1 MISWG
6 LRMAMAGTLP
16 IVWGLATGRLNDMV
30 WVTLTAEAIT
40 WVEMKGS
47 FAWRVRTLVIG
58 ALLAITFSMLGSV
71 TGNIIWLSVLCMFI
85 TGFLATLLKSIGDR
99 ASGLALCVYM
109 MFIIC
114 NAFPTSGIA
123 GMQHRLML
131 VALGAAWPL
140 MVGIFISLI
149 MPAEEPF
156 RRQIALI
163 WRAISE
169 LTVAVSS
176 TGVDKHNDVYVK
188 EKNVRTA
195 IDNSYQFYGKMAH
208 QVQQKDNTRYQLSL
222 LRKTAGL
229 VSVNILSMGEEIDN
243 ITFAGLDESLRIKAG
258 TLMNIMQEAINR
270 ISVYVITL
278 RPEEKLLAVS
288 HINRMKK
295 FNELIRQYP
304 LPQGYK
310 EAPAINRM
318 IQLTDRTVKLLES
331 AIQRTELMGKDVRV
345 YRSYSFIKTAFV
357 LRPKYLLRNLQV
369 LFNFKTLTNRYAIRS
384 AIAVSLALFIYKWY
398 NVDHGYW
405 MPFSLM
411 IIIQPYFGATLKK
424 SIDRIIGTLLGGL
437 SGGLLLYFPVGLH
450 LKEIILFLTFLFMV
464 YYNRKHYAV
473 SVFLITLNLVL
484 LFNIE
489 SAFSNM
495 IIVSRAIST
504 IGGALLAIVSGF
516 VLLPNWDK
524 KWLPSHLAKAII
536 CNYGYFTT
544 TFYTSARLAS
554 WTKLK
559 RRAEGKNS
567 DVFDSFNRYVDE
579 PDHDKTELYYSL
591 ITTNVRITRN
601 LNNLHLEQEEKRTD
615 TSLPVTP
622 RQLSRINECNE
633 AWKDVFQLLPAMAT
647 DNPVMTLQPDR
658 SFTAPYALNDAQ
670 MTSLEKLIIELK
682 TMKGDLE
689 QLVK

>member
-1 MISWG
+1 MSYIDSYKRLANLIRNESFEPMISWG

-424 SIDRIIGTLLGGL
+424 SIDRIIGTLL
-437 SGGLLLYFPVGLH
+437 
-450 LKEIILFLTFLFMV
+450 
-464 YYNRKHYAV
+464 
-473 SVFLITLNLVL
+473 
-484 LFNIE
+484 
-489 SAFSNM
+489 
-495 IIVSRAIST
+495 
-504 IGGALLAIVSGF
+504 
-516 VLLPNWDK
+516 
-524 KWLPSHLAKAII
+524 
-536 CNYGYFTT
+536 
-544 TFYTSARLAS
+544 
-554 WTKLK
+554 
-559 RRAEGKNS
+559 
-567 DVFDSFNRYVDE
+567 
-579 PDHDKTELYYSL
+579 
-591 ITTNVRITRN
+591 
-601 LNNLHLEQEEKRTD
+601 
-615 TSLPVTP
+615 
-622 RQLSRINECNE
+622 
-633 AWKDVFQLLPAMAT
+633 
-647 DNPVMTLQPDR
+647 
-658 SFTAPYALNDAQ
+658 
-670 MTSLEKLIIELK
+670 
-682 TMKGDLE
+682 
-689 QLVK
+689 